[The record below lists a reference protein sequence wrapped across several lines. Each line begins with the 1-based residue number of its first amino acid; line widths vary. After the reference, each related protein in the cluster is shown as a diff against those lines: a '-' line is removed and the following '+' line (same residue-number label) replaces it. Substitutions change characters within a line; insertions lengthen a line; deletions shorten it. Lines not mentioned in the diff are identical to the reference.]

1 MQTATILS
9 RFIKSFIL
17 VLMLFC
23 PTWICAQN
31 FEIGNWREHLPYVH
45 AKKVVEGN
53 GKIYCATDDG
63 FYSYDLAEKTVE
75 RKSKLNGLSDFGITD
90 IAYSDSYKLLVIA
103 YSSTNIDLLYDDNT
117 VINISDI
124 KRKDIPGNKRIN
136 TVSID
141 GRYAYVSCGF
151 GIVVLD
157 LQRKEVKDTYYVGAS
172 GTSEV
177 FQVTFDATSLYAAA
191 EDGIYKASKSNPL
204 LANSANWL
212 SIYNDNNGQG
222 DFNFAVNYNNF
233 LFFNYSKSNTDTLL
247 AYNNGGWGYPLPL
260 EMKNTSALKNIQ
272 VAQNNLVLVTDD
284 SALYFDSNL
293 SLYNVVSTNQIWDP
307 TLRTAIK
314 DREGNY
320 WVGDN
325 NKGLYSGK
333 NGTYNTIMPQG
344 PFSSGSND
352 IEFKEGQLWMT
363 HGPKNR
369 SWSNQYGYNG
379 FSTFNEGEWKTYD
392 GLSSQTPFFGT
403 YNFYDNVSIAIDPSN
418 SNHVFVGAS
427 GPGLLEVNNAQAVTL
442 YRDNNSTL
450 TQQVG
455 NPGQVKV
462 HGIVFDDENNLWVS
476 NAGTLNVINV
486 RKSNGQWRGFTFP
499 GIVNSSSKCGD
510 ILVDQN
516 GYKWLTLFENVGGK
530 EGILVF
536 NDNRTIDNATDDE
549 YDVVD
554 FGSNRVRTIQKDL
567 DGTIWAGTDQG
578 VYIFYPPSITP
589 QQILIKQDN
598 SYQYL
603 LATDVVTVIAVD
615 GANRKWVGTESSGL
629 YLLSA
634 DGQNQI
640 KHFTTE
646 NSPLFSDNITSL
658 NINDITG
665 EVFIGTEKGLLSYQ
679 SDAIPGEKENCGDL
693 IVYPNPVM
701 VGYDG
706 DVAVKGVISNG
717 TVKITDVSGG
727 LVFEG
732 KSLGGQA
739 VWDGKNLKG
748 EKVKSGVYI
757 VYSADSTGQFRCT
770 TKLMIYR

>member
-222 DFNFAVNYNNF
+222 DFNFAVNYNNV
-233 LFFNYSKSNTDTLL
+233 LLFNYSKSNTDTLL

>member
-1 MQTATILS
+1 MQTATKLS
-9 RFIKSFIL
+9 RVIKSFIL
-17 VLMLFC
+17 VFMLSY
-23 PTWICAQN
+23 PTCILAQN
-31 FEIGNWREHLPYVH
+31 FEIGNWRDHLPYIH
-45 AKKVVEGN
+45 AKKTVEGN

-63 FYSYDLAEKTVE
+63 FYSYDLLEKTVE

-103 YSSTNIDLLYDDNT
+103 YSSTNIDLLYDDNS
-117 VINISDI
+117 ILNISDI

-136 TVSID
+136 SVSID
-141 GRYAYVSCGF
+141 GRFAYVSCGF

-157 LQRKEVKDTYYVGAS
+157 LQRKEVKDTYYVGAT

-177 FQVTFDATSLYAAA
+177 FQVTFDATSLFAATS
-191 EDGIYKASKSNPL
+191 DGVYKASKSNPL
-204 LANSANWL
+204 LANSANWTN
-212 SIYNDNNGQG
+212 IYNAINGQG
-222 DFNFAVNYNNF
+222 NFNFAVNYNDV
-233 LFFNYSKSNTDTLL
+233 LFFNYSKSNADTLIG
-247 AYNNGGWGYPLPL
+247 YFNGSWGYPLPL
-260 EMKNTSALKNIQ
+260 EMKNLAALKNIQ
-272 VAQNNLVLVTDD
+272 VTQNNLVLVTDD
-284 SALYFDSNL
+284 SALFFDSNL
-293 SLYNVVSTNQIWDP
+293 SLYNVVSSNQIWDP
-307 TLRTAIK
+307 TFRTAIK
-314 DREGNY
+314 DRDGNY

-325 NKGLYSGK
+325 NKGLFLGASGNYS
-333 NGTYNTIMPQG
+333 TVMPKG

-352 IEFKEGQLWMT
+352 LEFKDGKLWMT

-369 SWSNQYGYNG
+369 GWTNQYGYNG
-379 FSTFNEGEWKTYD
+379 FSAFKDGEWITYD
-392 GLSSQTPFFGT
+392 GLSAQTPFFGT

-418 SNHVFVGAS
+418 SNHVFVAAS
-427 GPGLLEVNNAQAVTL
+427 GPGLLEVNNGQAVTL
-442 YRDNNSTL
+442 YRDNNSSL

-455 NPGQVKV
+455 NLGQVKV
-462 HGIVFDDENNLWVS
+462 HGIVFDDNNNLWVS
-476 NAGTLNVINV
+476 NAGTLNVLNV
-486 RKSNGQWRGFTFP
+486 RKSDGQWKGFTFP

-510 ILVDQN
+510 IIIDQN

-536 NDNRTIDNATDDE
+536 NDNRTIDNTTDDE

-567 DGTIWAGTDQG
+567 DGTIWTGTDQG

-603 LATDVVTVIAVD
+603 LATDVVTVIAID

-646 NSPLFSDNITSL
+646 NSPLFSNNITSL
-658 NINDITG
+658 NISDVSG

-679 SDAIPGEKENCGDL
+679 SDAIPGDEENCGDL
-693 IVYPNPVM
+693 LVYPNPVPL
-701 VGYDG
+701 GYDG

-757 VYSADSTGQFRCT
+757 VYSSDNTGQFRCT